1 MSNYPVIEQS
11 TCSAVI
17 NYAILYFCKTY
28 WELGKQQQS
37 HKDLPSGTSQHPD
50 ISGAG
55 VRTGQCPK
63 GCHVWQEARPPW
75 VASFW
80 IRAAPFLGFYW
91 AYILPLWTPRCHRLD
106 SKIQTSVHFRKR
118 EREGHMRICR
128 HASSHVRLQDPDTW
142 CRVPTKVA
150 PRRVID
156 IRWQGAPVIYAR

>member
-1 MSNYPVIEQS
+1 MHKYIFNVSAERMSNYPVIEQS

-80 IRAAPFLGFYW
+80 IRAAPFLGFIGPIFCPYELHVATGW
-91 AYILPLWTPRCHRLD
+91 IPKSKPVYISEKGKGKATCVFVVTPLPTWGC
-106 SKIQTSVHFRKR
+106 KIQTHGVESLRK
-118 EREGHMRICR
+118 
-128 HASSHVRLQDPDTW
+128 
-142 CRVPTKVA
+142 
-150 PRRVID
+150 
-156 IRWQGAPVIYAR
+156 